1 MINKDWHF
9 YVWHSASPP
18 NTQWQSRITD
28 SINLLRS
35 RDFNAIL
42 CDKVF
47 VSSHLSI
54 AAFDWKNSNQK
65 SQVMAYFPSI
75 SCYKVFSL
83 LQPIKLEVAIF
94 RLDQKLQ
101 PANVR
106 VTLEPF
112 SLFLSNFQVKMNEW
126 WMIWLNCNTL
136 PLARELKIT
145 LFCTLD

>member
-1 MINKDWHF
+1 ML
-9 YVWHSASPP
+9 YSGS
-18 NTQWQSRITD
+18 T
-28 SINLLRS
+28 L
-35 RDFNAIL
+35 L

-65 SQVMAYFPSI
+65 SQVMAYFPS

-112 SLFLSNFQVKMNEW
+112 SLSPFLSNFQVKMNE
-126 WMIWLNCNTL
+126 
-136 PLARELKIT
+136 
-145 LFCTLD
+145 